1 MQGDGSVRLNVD
13 VKIAKAEEKLDK
25 LIKDIK
31 TAEQS
36 LEAKRRIKNKE

>member
-25 LIKDIK
+25 LIKNIMQ
-31 TAEQS
+31 A
-36 LEAKRRIKNKE
+36 IKNDK